1 MNQPVTSKKRKKIIV
16 FSLIGLVLAGLT
28 LAAVFSK
35 REAVISVQTEKVTR
49 RDIVELVVANG
60 RIQPVIQVKISPEV
74 SGEIIELPIKEGQR
88 VNKGDLILRIKPDFY
103 IANRN
108 QAEAGYKSSVAG
120 KLTAEASL
128 AKAEAEFKRHDELFR
143 RQLISDSAF
152 LEVKTSRDIA
162 RAQLTSA
169 THQVEMSRASL
180 ARAEEELAKTTM
192 VSPLTGT
199 ISKLNSQLGERVV
212 GTATMAGTEVMI
224 IADLNEM
231 EARVD
236 IGEIDIVLISPGQ
249 NARLEVDAFKARKFT
264 GVVSEI
270 ANSSKNAG
278 MGGGQEATKFEVKI
292 RIHEKELFRPGMSVT
307 ANIETRS
314 RTNALAV
321 PLASVTTRLPKQSK
335 PAANPPPSE
344 TPGDANGPASS
355 ESHAHNS
362 STEADK
368 KKDATK
374 PITVVFIKNGERV
387 KMSPVKLGIGDD
399 NYWEIVEGVEEE
411 QEIISGSFRAINR
424 ELEDGKKIM
433 KSAATKKTAAGKEP

>member
-1 MNQPVTSKKRKKIIV
+1 MATSKKRKKIIV

-28 LAAVFSK
+28 LTAVLSK
-35 REAVISVQTEKVTR
+35 REAVISVQTEKITR
-49 RDIVELVVANG
+49 RNIVELVVANG

-74 SGEIIELPIKEGQR
+74 SGEIIELPVKEGQR

-120 KLTAEASL
+120 KLTAEANL

-152 LEVKTSRDIA
+152 LEVKTARDIA
-162 RAQLTSA
+162 QAQLTSA

-192 VSPLTGT
+192 VSPLAGT

-249 NARLEVDAFKARKFT
+249 SARLEVDAFKDRKFT

-278 MGGGQEATKFEVKI
+278 MGGQDATKFEVKI
-292 RIHEKELFRPGMSVT
+292 RINEKEVFRPGMSVT

-321 PLASVTTRLPKQSK
+321 PLASVTTRLPKESK
-335 PAANPPPSE
+335 PAGNPHKDE
-344 TPGDANGPASS
+344 TPGDDANGPASG
-355 ESHAHNS
+355 ESQPQS
-362 STEADK
+362 SPTKDADK
-368 KKDATK
+368 KKEPAK
-374 PITVVFIKNGERV
+374 PITVVFIKSGERV
-387 KMSPVKLGIGDD
+387 RMAPVTLGIGDD
-399 NYWEIVEGVEEE
+399 NYWEIVEGVEEG

-433 KSAATKKTAAGKEP
+433 KGTATKKTAAGKDQ